1 MFLPLDVVYTL
12 VFIPGIIAALF
23 GYYHIV
29 GIMTLLVL
37 PLALLWNGFIFR
49 TQRLMF
55 KSQDLRVRRNGLG
68 FFTYVIGYSMV
79 LQPNCVWGYL
89 SELAGLRKN
98 WGTKWAGSR
107 RSSRRACCSPSRMPP
122 QRRRRPPPPQERE
135 SVGWGKG

>member
-37 PLALLWNGFIFR
+37 PLALLWNGFILR

-79 LQPNCVWGYL
+79 LQPICVWGYL
-89 SELAGLRKN
+89 SGLSSEEHTYELQSLMRISYAVFCFTKKN
-98 WGTKWAGSR
+98 
-107 RSSRRACCSPSRMPP
+107 
-122 QRRRRPPPPQERE
+122 QLN
-135 SVGWGKG
+135 

>member
-1 MFLPLDVVYTL
+1 MFRRPPRSTRTDTL
-12 VFIPGIIAALF
+12 FPYPALF
-23 GYYHIV
+23 RSDYHIV

-37 PLALLWNGFIFR
+37 PLARLWNGCIFR

-79 LQPNCVWGYL
+79 LQPICVWGYL

-98 WGTKWAGSR
+98 WGTK
-107 RSSRRACCSPSRMPP
+107 
-122 QRRRRPPPPQERE
+122 
-135 SVGWGKG
+135 